1 MLDPLT
7 YALRAQHAAAVGALC
22 LSGTAVASWLHLL
35 KGETSLMLPTVH
47 RRAVEKH
54 AAAKGA
60 PCGAGWADHYG
71 RRSQDVDAEHLR

>member
-7 YALRAQHAAAVGALC
+7 YALKAQQAAAVGALC

-35 KGETSLMLPTVH
+35 KGEASLMQPTKH

-54 AAAKGA
+54 AATAA
-60 PCGAGWADHYG
+60 PSGAGWADHYG
-71 RRSQDVDAEHLR
+71 RRDKDIDVEHMR